1 MTDTTA
7 TTRPLGVG
15 LTPLETRRE
24 VVLHVATRAEEL
36 GYDSFHLAEGWGLDA
51 PVLLAEIA
59 TRTERIRLGT
69 GVVNIWG
76 RSPASIAMLAA
87 TLDQVSGGRFTLG
100 LGAGSPQLA
109 EGLHGVAFRE
119 PVRRLGTVT
128 RQVRT
133 LLDGGRA
140 VPSAQGR
147 PLRLATARV
156 PALPIHL
163 AGLGPAAT
171 RLAGELADGWYP
183 FMLPVSA
190 VKHGIGLL
198 DAGAAR
204 GRKRPEP
211 VRVCPCLPA
220 AVSSDPVVSRA
231 VAAWWVAFYL
241 TSMGPLYRDT
251 LRRLGFAD
259 AVDAVLAANPTGRT
273 AEVPPAA
280 EVLLDELTVRGDAA
294 GARATLDRWYGAGAE
309 HPVIALPP
317 HRELAELDE
326 VLEALRPG

>member
-100 LGAGSPQLA
+100 LGAGSPRLA
-109 EGLHGVAFRE
+109 EGLHGV
-119 PVRRLGTVT
+119 
-128 RQVRT
+128 
-133 LLDGGRA
+133 
-140 VPSAQGR
+140 
-147 PLRLATARV
+147 
-156 PALPIHL
+156 
-163 AGLGPAAT
+163 
-171 RLAGELADGWYP
+171 
-183 FMLPVSA
+183 
-190 VKHGIGLL
+190 GLL
-198 DAGAAR
+198 DEGAAR
-204 GRKRPEP
+204 GRTRPEP
-211 VRVCPCLPA
+211 ARVCPCLPA